1 MERQLTLAEVAQG
14 AVDTLRA
21 SLYVSMPGAV
31 IAYYP
36 TTQTADVQPMVND
49 PRLDLDSGK
58 ILFEPWLPI
67 LQVPVMWPRFGGMTV
82 CGFLEPNDQVIL
94 EAFDLDPGPWRRGG
108 KSVKPVDP
116 DDVRRLGG
124 NYWRANPTDLTGP
137 IASAPVAPG
146 VVVGLDGGLAQL
158 VITATGI
165 QLGKTGGDHVALASK
180 VDACMLAIKTH
191 THPGVTTGPG
201 SSGPSAALSSLPP
214 TGSALIA
221 AQ

>member
-108 KSVKPVDP
+108 KSVKPVDT
-116 DDVRRLGG
+116 VASRSWSSRRPASSSAR
-124 NYWRANPTDLTGP
+124 RAATTLPSRRRSTRACSPSRPTRTRASRRDQGRAGP
-137 IASAPVAPG
+137 RRR
-146 VVVGLDGGLAQL
+146 
-158 VITATGI
+158 
-165 QLGKTGGDHVALASK
+165 
-180 VDACMLAIKTH
+180 
-191 THPGVTTGPG
+191 
-201 SSGPSAALSSLPP
+201 
-214 TGSALIA
+214 
-221 AQ
+221 